1 MSERGMKSRNY
12 EQEVYEKVEI
22 VSEMGYEKVEI
33 MSERGM
39 KK

>member
-12 EQEVYEKVEI
+12 EQEEYEKVEI
-22 VSEMGYEKVEI
+22 VSE
-33 MSERGM
+33 RGV

>member
-1 MSERGMKSRNY
+1 MRG
-12 EQEVYEKVEI
+12 YEKVEI
-22 VSEMGYEKVEI
+22 VSERGVKSRDYEREVYEKVEI